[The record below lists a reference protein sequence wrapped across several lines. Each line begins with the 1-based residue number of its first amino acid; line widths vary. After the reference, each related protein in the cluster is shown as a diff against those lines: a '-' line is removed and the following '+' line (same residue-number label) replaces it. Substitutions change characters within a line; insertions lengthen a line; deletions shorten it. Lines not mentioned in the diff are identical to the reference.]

1 MSINDSKCVEVK
13 SCSPVAVIIPY
24 KDQHEY
30 TVKCVRSIF
39 TSLKNPSLAKIYLV
53 DNNSECDETSYSI
66 NLLTQEFAG
75 QVICLSYPHAFNF
88 SAINNFAVC
97 SIEEDYIFFVNNDIE
112 VITPRLF
119 EAGIAAL
126 DNKEIGI
133 VSFELLYADGS
144 IQHSG
149 VRLNIR
155 NNPYHELLNNEATKD
170 VPEKQLHET
179 FACTGA
185 LLGIKKPIFE
195 LVGGFDEDFPTS
207 YNDIDLCL
215 KVRNKGLKIVVNR
228 THKAFHFESK
238 TRGLDY
244 IYGNKNTEKKERLL
258 NDRARLHNK
267 YPKIFRNALI
277 DPISCDSNPLAVKT
291 SECSLSSEIIHTD
304 FHKIFFVSS
313 TRQSN
318 IGLDPSVIYRC
329 INPAKK
335 IHQNYKYS
343 HCNVVSLSRLID
355 SYKSISCPNNYFDDS
370 ILGQLFLSNVVIF
383 HRPQFSIELAQIIEK
398 LKDKGCKIFADYDD
412 YVFDV
417 STYKN
422 TSAGEKLV
430 KNSEDMSLLHSISL
444 NYAALELFDE
454 FIVSTKVLKLNL
466 AKVLTTASRR
476 DYKIHVIQNTPSSYW
491 FSYADILFDQ
501 AYKDKK
507 RSVNTSILGYFGGT
521 ASHSGDF
528 QLIYQWI
535 SDFLRREC
543 NLKFIY
549 CSVAFEQLFSELHKD
564 QILKF
569 APVTFNKLPAVY
581 NMSWLSLAP
590 LSASPFNQSKS
601 GLKYF
606 ESAMFGLPVCAT
618 HIPDIQDRFKGMP
631 LLYTLDTP
639 HSIKIALENSQLL
652 FCEFNK
658 YLEAWDFVLTNLKKE
673 NISINRNLFEVLNI

>member
-1 MSINDSKCVEVK
+1 M
-13 SCSPVAVIIPY
+13 
-24 KDQHEY
+24 
-30 TVKCVRSIF
+30 
-39 TSLKNPSLAKIYLV
+39 
-53 DNNSECDETSYSI
+53 
-66 NLLTQEFAG
+66 
-75 QVICLSYPHAFNF
+75 
-88 SAINNFAVC
+88 
-97 SIEEDYIFFVNNDIE
+97 
-112 VITPRLF
+112 
-119 EAGIAAL
+119 
-126 DNKEIGI
+126 
-133 VSFELLYADGS
+133 
-144 IQHSG
+144 
-149 VRLNIR
+149 
-155 NNPYHELLNNEATKD
+155 
-170 VPEKQLHET
+170 
-179 FACTGA
+179 
-185 LLGIKKPIFE
+185 
-195 LVGGFDEDFPTS
+195 
-207 YNDIDLCL
+207 
-215 KVRNKGLKIVVNR
+215 
-228 THKAFHFESK
+228 
-238 TRGLDY
+238 
-244 IYGNKNTEKKERLL
+244 
-258 NDRARLHNK
+258 
-267 YPKIFRNALI
+267 
-277 DPISCDSNPLAVKT
+277 
-291 SECSLSSEIIHTD
+291 
-304 FHKIFFVSS
+304 
-313 TRQSN
+313 
-318 IGLDPSVIYRC
+318 
-329 INPAKK
+329 
-335 IHQNYKYS
+335 
-343 HCNVVSLSRLID
+343 
-355 SYKSISCPNNYFDDS
+355 
-370 ILGQLFLSNVVIF
+370 
-383 HRPQFSIELAQIIEK
+383 
-398 LKDKGCKIFADYDD
+398 
-412 YVFDV
+412 
-417 STYKN
+417 
-422 TSAGEKLV
+422 
-430 KNSEDMSLLHSISL
+430 
-444 NYAALELFDE
+444 
-454 FIVSTKVLKLNL
+454 LKLNL

-549 CSVAFEQLFSELHKD
+549 CSVALEQLFSELHKD